1 MDEKDLTILKDKY
14 MIDNTYRIYGEFVDF
29 CKSAHANT
37 NHFYDGNLP
46 YVFHLQMVVNE
57 VIAHLPK
64 ADDNC
69 FPYIL
74 KYDFGSASI
83 SRAELIMAAYGH
95 DLIEDARMTYN
106 DVLKA
111 SKNTVISDIIYAC
124 TNEKGRNRA
133 ERANDK
139 YYEGI
144 RNTAGASFIKFCDRI
159 ANVKFCKMMGSSQF
173 EMYRKENPKFIDSV
187 YIPEIKQFGLRETLE
202 SLFK

>member
-1 MDEKDLTILKDKY
+1 MHEKDLTILKDKY
-14 MIDNTYRIYGEFVDF
+14 MIDNTYRIYGEFGDF

-69 FPYIL
+69 FADIL

-111 SKNTVISDIIYAC
+111 SKSTIGADIIYAC

-139 YYEGI
+139 YYQCI
-144 RNTAGASFIKFCDRI
+144 RETAGASFIKFCDRI
-159 ANVKFCKMMGSSQF
+159 ANVRFGKMMGSQQF
-173 EMYRKENPKFIDSV
+173 EMYRKENPHFMYNV
-187 YIPEIKQFGLRETLE
+187 ERLEIRQFGLIETLE